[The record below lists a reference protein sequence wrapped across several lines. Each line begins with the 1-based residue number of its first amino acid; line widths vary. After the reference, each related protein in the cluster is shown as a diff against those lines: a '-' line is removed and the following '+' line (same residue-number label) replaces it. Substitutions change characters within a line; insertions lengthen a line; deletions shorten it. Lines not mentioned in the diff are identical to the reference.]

1 MGVNLTKQAGSSRTA
16 SNPEAPASGQ
26 QRNGKAPE
34 SEGFDKKLDGPNRP
48 SI

>member
-1 MGVNLTKQAGSSRTA
+1 MEQNQQSARSKSSSKQSAFNNRSKQAD
-16 SNPEAPASGQ
+16 
-26 QRNGKAPE
+26 KAPE